1 MKLSRALTGVCLI
14 TLFLLVSSQDAD
26 AAKKAKKVKADET
39 ITNKV
44 REQKKR
50 RGFFQRSLSILNGRF
65 FFFVFSRGGEPAFDA
80 VASFFAPFSSHGR
93 VYNIFVSA
101 LRIGTWNFERV

>member
-1 MKLSRALTGVCLI
+1 MARFSRALTGVCLI

-44 REQKKR
+44 REAEKKR
-50 RGFFQRSLSILNGRF
+50 SEEEGAIVRGFNLN
-65 FFFVFSRGGEPAFDA
+65 AF
-80 VASFFAPFSSHGR
+80 AS
-93 VYNIFVSA
+93 SA
-101 LRIGTWNFERV
+101 GSFRRL

>member
-1 MKLSRALTGVCLI
+1 MARFSRALTGVCLI

-44 REQKKR
+44 RGGR
-50 RGFFQRSLSILNGRF
+50 RREG
-65 FFFVFSRGGEPAFDA
+65 
-80 VASFFAPFSSHGR
+80 
-93 VYNIFVSA
+93 
-101 LRIGTWNFERV
+101 